1 MGVTTVHCA
10 AALSVS
16 GHRLIEY
23 INPQQPRPELER
35 SRSLLLL
42 HIDAVARGLV
52 ELQNKGSATAPEEIQ
67 KKWRPLYSVLDDAVL
82 RVYFAADISPDLRQR
97 KEHPLDDVAR
107 QRFFRD
113 ALPVLE
119 KVLSFGGQSNTGI
132 LLAPTAQHYMQLLNG
147 VLRYDPPLVL
157 RLAAEVVAS
166 SKRFN
171 YNLDRMALDEV
182 VKLVESILADYQ
194 ADVQDEASVK
204 HLLSLL
210 DAFVEAGW
218 PQALTLVWRLD
229 EVYR

>member
-1 MGVTTVHCA
+1 
-10 AALSVS
+10 
-16 GHRLIEY
+16 
-23 INPQQPRPELER
+23 
-35 SRSLLLL
+35 
-42 HIDAVARGLV
+42 
-52 ELQNKGSATAPEEIQ
+52 
-67 KKWRPLYSVLDDAVL
+67 VLDDAVL